1 MGIAEWLARLF
12 ARPAGAADITDVEVG
27 VTATCWEC
35 SLCGRA
41 FESVYGPYEFSP
53 HCGARLYV
61 ELRRV
66 LMKLRKPNVDWELVG
81 LYAIEFLLCVVVGY
95 ILAKFG

>member
-41 FESVYGPYEFSP
+41 FESVYGPTSS
-53 HCGARLYV
+53 ARTAA
-61 ELRRV
+61 R
-66 LMKLRKPNVDWELVG
+66 G
-81 LYAIEFLLCVVVGY
+81 STSS
-95 ILAKFG
+95 